1 MASSQRVSMNKSASE
16 DISRQT
22 LSQPLNPGAFLPGA
36 LRGFPKNRA
45 QVADTRN
52 RRNYPQLSNE
62 SLKRRASTFMAAPN
76 MEILAQMRK
85 EGVEK
90 DFDIE
95 ECKSSFEYL
104 GCLMGFGIHQT
115 LNFPIMG
122 VFYLELVKLVMTHM
136 DRFSS
141 DEKVRLIQVR
151 NVCENILRR
160 NSIREEF
167 LPVDI
172 MDEIVERAIE
182 EEDCA
187 QIRDFSDDEEDMSED
202 DYRGDMSDDDMGM
215 SNGSK
220 EKEDME
226 MSDEEGIN
234 EKSNPVSD
242 ISNSINKK
250 LNKFSGLSISKSS
263 SSDDKVQNILSKV
276 SVTKSKIE
284 EKSEKVTS
292 KNPSDITTVSKSTSN
307 DDSDD
312 DEDNLSSE
320 NDDLQ
325 NLDKQLKEIDNQI
338 ASGYSGVK
346 KPVEKT
352 NDDLVTLDDFSDSED
367 EESVKPLEKKISETK
382 KVVSDDV
389 PLEDD
394 GDLFS
399 DSDDEPSD
407 ELIQNSSVSK
417 EKASPPSTAPEMD
430 DFDSDDEFT
439 GKSSTKKGSDG
450 LGIPSPPKGQSKISN
465 LVSDIRNL
473 LGEDQKNQAEGGA
486 SKGAKAEGGAS
497 KGAKASEL
505 TLDSDSDGDLE
516 EEMPSGKEKQVYNW
530 NDF

>member
-1 MASSQRVSMNKSASE
+1 
-16 DISRQT
+16 
-22 LSQPLNPGAFLPGA
+22 
-36 LRGFPKNRA
+36 
-45 QVADTRN
+45 
-52 RRNYPQLSNE
+52 
-62 SLKRRASTFMAAPN
+62 
-76 MEILAQMRK
+76 
-85 EGVEK
+85 
-90 DFDIE
+90 
-95 ECKSSFEYL
+95 
-104 GCLMGFGIHQT
+104 
-115 LNFPIMG
+115 
-122 VFYLELVKLVMTHM
+122 
-136 DRFSS
+136 
-141 DEKVRLIQVR
+141 
-151 NVCENILRR
+151 
-160 NSIREEF
+160 
-167 LPVDI
+167 
-172 MDEIVERAIE
+172 
-182 EEDCA
+182 
-187 QIRDFSDDEEDMSED
+187 
-202 DYRGDMSDDDMGM
+202 MSDDDDMV

-242 ISNSINKK
+242 ISNNINNK

-263 SSDDKVQNILSKV
+263 SSEDKVQNILSKV
-276 SVTKSKIE
+276 SITKSKIE
-284 EKSEKVTS
+284 EKSENVTS
-292 KNPSDITTVSKSTSN
+292 KKPSDITTVSKAASN

-312 DEDNLSSE
+312 DEDNISSE

-352 NDDLVTLDDFSDSED
+352 NDELVTLDDFSDSED

-439 GKSSTKKGSDG
+439 GKSSTKKASPP
-450 LGIPSPPKGQSKISN
+450 ITAPSPPKGQSKISN

-473 LGEDQKNQAEGGA
+473 LGEDQKNQV
-486 SKGAKAEGGAS
+486 S
-497 KGAKASEL
+497 
-505 TLDSDSDGDLE
+505 
-516 EEMPSGKEKQVYNW
+516 N
-530 NDF
+530 